1 MSLRICRSVCVA
13 FGFILAGVGLLL
25 GFYVFPL
32 LVNQQVDDTMKLV
45 NGTEAYERWETLPI
59 PLQFKVYFFNV
70 SNPDEVQNGAKP
82 IVKEVG
88 PYVYDEYRHKY
99 DITED
104 EDDTFSYNQTQLF
117 SFNEN
122 ASKPNKED
130 DNIIVAHLPLMVI
143 SLMAEKRLM
152 SELLGTVVSH
162 LFDNPKNV
170 FLTTTVKK
178 FLFDG
183 VNINCS
189 NGDGTV
195 RLICNQIRRN
205 APAQLKVPDKGVDG
219 PFVFSLLS
227 YKNNTHDGRYKVSSG
242 VKDISTLGE
251 IYAWKNSSTVDAW
264 KPNGTCNN
272 IYGTD
277 TTIFPPH
284 RTQLSR
290 VNVFQSDICRTV
302 NLHYNDETEYKN
314 IKGLRFVVEKD
325 MLLSGANYSANK
337 CYCLKET
344 KGINGEDGCLLDG
357 ALELYRCQ
365 NVPLVLT
372 FPHFYLAHEKYR
384 DSVEGLNPDKT
395 KHEIFVELEPVSK
408 ANIYKF
414 FYTHAIC
421 SSGCIDKTDSCILS
435 KSGTV
440 LRGSKRVQFNIFY
453 RPIHGINLTNKLAHS
468 LMPVFW
474 IDEGVELDDS
484 NINLLYDSLV
494 YPMKILDGVYWTL
507 IGLGLAIGLISMVW
521 CMLFAHKPKHLF

>member
-104 EDDTFSYNQTQLF
+104 EDGTYSYNQTQLF

-130 DNIIVAHLPLMVI
+130 DNIIVAHLPLMAI
-143 SLMAEKRLM
+143 SLIAEKRLM
-152 SELLGTVVSH
+152 SELLGTVVPH

-189 NGDGTV
+189 NGGGTV

-325 MLLSGANYSANK
+325 MLMSGANYSANK

-384 DSVEGLNPDKT
+384 ESVEGLNPDKS
-395 KHEIFVELEPVSK
+395 KHEIFVELEP
-408 ANIYKF
+408 
-414 FYTHAIC
+414 
-421 SSGCIDKTDSCILS
+421 

-474 IDEGVELDDS
+474 IDEGVELDDP